1 MDDTRIDTRIRY
13 SLKKSEAGMLRVSA
27 HALALNSIIP
37 SCTRGAPTVTKARG
51 SKTQKGRMR
60 WRTVEEKKK
69 VSFVNRVETEKNRVE
84 TEKNRVET
92 EGTGTRQ

>member
-1 MDDTRIDTRIRY
+1 MVMTIERTVDADSRTVLLALRIPRSFVWMTLRFH
-13 SLKKSEAGMLRVSA
+13 RVSA

-60 WRTVEEKKK
+60 WRAVEEKQK
-69 VSFVNRVETEKNRVE
+69 VSFVNRVETEK
-84 TEKNRVET
+84 
-92 EGTGTRQ
+92 TG